1 MGPRLREDEES
12 SVEGRTVFSLTRFK
26 VMTDTLRAIFFDAGN
41 TLIYPRVEELAK
53 DLTEQ
58 GYPATAEDFFA
69 AEREG
74 KARLDEWLWPK
85 IRQGQVPRTID
96 TFYWREYLLTLMERI
111 RAPEAERVRLML
123 RVAEGFRDITL
134 WSRVLPEVPEV
145 LAELRREGYYLGV
158 ISNSIGTMEK
168 QLGRVELRQ
177 YFEAVFDSALVGVE
191 KPNPEI
197 FHLALG
203 RAGVQGSEALFVGDT
218 YSTDVGGAA
227 LAGIR
232 GVLID
237 RVGAYPHVD
246 CPRITSL
253 AELREFLPPHTR

>member
-85 IRQGQVPRTID
+85 IRQGQVQRQ
-96 TFYWREYLLTLMERI
+96 
-111 RAPEAERVRLML
+111 
-123 RVAEGFRDITL
+123 GFRDL
-134 WSRVLPEVPEV
+134 Q
-145 LAELRREGYYLGV
+145 
-158 ISNSIGTMEK
+158 IGDSLIVRWQSAK
-168 QLGRVELRQ
+168 RQ
-177 YFEAVFDSALVGVE
+177 TG
-191 KPNPEI
+191 
-197 FHLALG
+197 
-203 RAGVQGSEALFVGDT
+203 
-218 YSTDVGGAA
+218 
-227 LAGIR
+227 
-232 GVLID
+232 
-237 RVGAYPHVD
+237 
-246 CPRITSL
+246 
-253 AELREFLPPHTR
+253 